1 MARRPNHRLSD
12 AERYKGQIASRASAN
27 QNAATRRTGW
37 LIDAAD
43 YILAWRLEG
52 NEGDPPVSALRRF
65 LADRG
70 WTSERGKQVSR
81 AEVDR
86 MLESV
91 DPAKSGIPRSK
102 GEWEAFREGFL
113 TIPNGEIMSVA
124 IQSQDWLEFQQA
136 QKDGWK
142 PSWRGRTLSE
152 TDEEEDAERLREALA
167 RPVIKRPRS
176 FG

>member
-27 QNAATRRTGW
+27 QNAAIRRLGW

-52 NEGDPPVSALRRF
+52 NAGDPPISALRRF

-70 WTSERGKQVSR
+70 WTSERAKQVSR
-81 AEVDR
+81 AEIDR
-86 MLESV
+86 MLESI
-91 DPAKSGIPRSK
+91 DPANSGIPRNK
-102 GEWEAFREGFL
+102 AEWEAFREGSM

-124 IQSQDWLEFQQA
+124 IEPKGWLEFQQA

-142 PSWRGRTLSE
+142 PTWSMRTLSA
-152 TDEEEDAERLREALA
+152 DEEEAQAARARELIAQPPVKRPLREE
-167 RPVIKRPRS
+167 
-176 FG
+176 